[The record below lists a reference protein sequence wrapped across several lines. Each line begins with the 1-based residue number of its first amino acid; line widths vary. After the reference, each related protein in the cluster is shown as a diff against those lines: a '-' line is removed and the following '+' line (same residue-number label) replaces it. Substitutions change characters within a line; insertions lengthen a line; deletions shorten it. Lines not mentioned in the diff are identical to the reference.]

1 MFSVLVPVYKP
12 EPEHLI
18 ECIQSV
24 IDQTTSDWELCLV
37 ADGPQPADVDAIL
50 NWDDKRIT
58 VHRREENGG
67 IIAASRDA
75 LAMATGEFIALLD
88 NDDTL
93 APNALGSMAWF
104 MTEYP
109 NADVIY
115 SDEDKLDSDGNRVD
129 PFHKPAWSP
138 ERLRTQMYLGH
149 LGVYRRSLVNEV
161 GGFRD
166 GFDGSQDHDLAL
178 RVTEVAR
185 SILHVPQVLYHW
197 RAVETST
204 ASSAGAKDWAFD
216 AGVRAV
222 QSHLER
228 SGFPAVAKRS
238 STHPGVIDLEPALA
252 EHPLVSIVMPTGG
265 GERIVRGESVVLAE
279 HAIKSVVAR
288 STYPNYEVVVV
299 LDRHST
305 TELEH
310 RLLAVGQGRVKIVRD
325 EKEFSFAGASNLG
338 AIAGAGDIL
347 LFLNDDTEVHLDNW
361 IERLVMYA
369 TRSGIGAV
377 GAKLLYADGRIQ
389 HAGVWARDGG
399 PGHRYPGYR
408 GSHPGY
414 MSALWLAQNCIAV
427 TGACLAVERHK
438 FESVGGF
445 CTQFPLNFNDVDL
458 CLKMSSAGHR
468 TVVDC
473 ATTHTH
479 LESSTRDP
487 EVKDWEYYQLRDR
500 WERFLQGDPWDNP
513 HHIAHGVEEFPP
525 PRVASTVL
533 KEVLRENEYKARC
546 LSRDA
551 RLLLPQ
557 N

>member
-1 MFSVLVPVYKP
+1 M
-12 EPEHLI
+12 
-18 ECIQSV
+18 

-37 ADGPQPADVDAIL
+37 ADGPQSKEIEEIL
-50 NWDDKRIT
+50 RWKDRRIK
-58 VHRREENGG
+58 VHRRGENGG

-93 APNALGSMAWF
+93 APNALGSMAWY
-104 MTEYP
+104 MADYP
-109 NADVIY
+109 DTDVIY
-115 SDEDKLDSDGNRVD
+115 SDEDKLDAHGNRVD
-129 PFHKPAWSP
+129 PFHKPGWSP

-166 GFDGSQDHDLAL
+166 GYDGSQDHDLAL

-204 ASSAGAKDWAFD
+204 ALSPDAKDWAFD

-228 SGFPAVAKRS
+228 THFPAIARRNKDF
-238 STHPGVIDLEPALA
+238 PGVIELEPDLT
-252 EHPLVSIVMPTGG
+252 EFPLVSIVMPTGG
-265 GERIVRGESVVLAE
+265 GERIVRGQSVVLAE
-279 HAIKSVVAR
+279 HAVASVVEQ
-288 STYPNYEVVVV
+288 STYPNYEIVIV
-299 LDRHST
+299 LDQFSSI
-305 TELEH
+305 ELEE
-310 RLLAVGQGRVKIVRD
+310 RLLEIGKGHVRTIRD
-325 EKEFSFAGASNLG
+325 DCEFSFAGASNLG
-338 AIAGAGDIL
+338 AIVGSGEVL
-347 LFLNDDTEVHLDNW
+347 LFLNDDTEVATANW

-369 TRSGIGAV
+369 TQPQVGAV

-389 HAGVWARDGG
+389 HAGVWSRDGG

-414 MSALWLAQNCIAV
+414 MSSLWLAQNCIAV

-438 FESVGGF
+438 FEAVGGF
-445 CTQFPLNFNDVDL
+445 STSFPLNFNDVDL
-458 CLKMSSAGHR
+458 CLKMNAAGHR

-487 EVKDWEYYQLRDR
+487 AVKDWEYFRLRDR
-500 WERFLQGDPWDNP
+500 WERFLTDDPWDNP
-513 HHIAHGVEEFPP
+513 HHVAHGVEEFPP
-525 PRVASTVL
+525 PSVSSTIL
-533 KEVLRENEYKARC
+533 KEVLNDNHYRARC
-546 LSRDA
+546 LTRDG

>member
-37 ADGPQPADVDAIL
+37 ADGPQSAEVDAIL
-50 NWDDKRIT
+50 DWDDKRIK
-58 VHRREENGG
+58 VHRRPENGG

-93 APNALGSMAWF
+93 ALNALGSMAWY
-104 MTEYP
+104 MAEYP
-109 NADVIY
+109 DADVVY
-115 SDEDKLDSDGNRVD
+115 SDEDKLDLDGNRVD

-149 LGVYRRSLVNEV
+149 LGVYRRNLVNEV

-204 ASSAGAKDWAFD
+204 ASSPGAKDWAFD

-228 SGFPAVAKRS
+228 TGFPAIAKRS
-238 STHPGVIDLEPALA
+238 SIHPGVIDLEPAL
-252 EHPLVSIVMPTGG
+252 EEFPLVSIVIPTGG
-265 GERIVRGESVVLAE
+265 GERIVRGATVVLAE
-279 HAIKSVVAR
+279 HAIESVVAR
-288 STYPNYEVVVV
+288 STYPNYEIIVV
-299 LDRHST
+299 LDCHST
-305 TELEH
+305 IELEH
-310 RLLAVGQGRVKIVRD
+310 RLVEIGQGHVKIVRD
-325 EKEFSFAGASNLG
+325 EKDFSFAGASNLG
-338 AIAGAGDIL
+338 SIAGAGDIL

-369 TRSGIGAV
+369 TQSGIGAV

-389 HAGVWARDGG
+389 HAGVWSRDGG

-414 MSALWLAQNCIAV
+414 MSSLWLAQNCIAV
-427 TGACLAVERHK
+427 TGACLMVERNK
-438 FESVGGF
+438 FEAVGGF

-479 LESSTRDP
+479 LESSTRNP

-500 WERFLQGDPWDNP
+500 WERFLHRDPWDNP
-513 HHIAHGVEEFPP
+513 HHVAHGVEEFPP
-525 PRVASTVL
+525 PMAATTVL
-533 KEVLRENEYKARC
+533 KEVMRDTEYQARC